1 MSDLPSMSL
10 DRIRAVLKSVRNYCV
25 TTEGPDSRHTGL
37 EESDAMALMEKLMP
51 DYQTVI
57 VTRLVAGMEY
67 PVSEYKK
74 APP

>member
-1 MSDLPSMSL
+1 
-10 DRIRAVLKSVRNYCV
+10 V